1 MNKIL
6 IVEDEEPIANLIKM
20 SLKSAG
26 YLCQVCYDGQDA
38 ADQMLAE
45 NYDLCLL
52 DIMLPEIDGYEL
64 LEYNTVVNAY
74 HYRALVLMSL
84 IADAVGNRADALEFS
99 ERAAKVKDTINS
111 LLFDKKRRCYRD
123 GIGTDHCSLHASMY
137 PMAFGLVPDK
147 YKADVMDHIKS
158 RGMACSVFGS
168 QFLLDALYDGGLDD
182 YALSLM
188 VDKGKRGW
196 WNMIE
201 TGSTITW
208 EAWDKIYK
216 PNLDWNHAW
225 GAAPAN
231 IIPRKLMGIEPLE
244 AGWSR
249 MRIKPQPGNLEYASI
264 KVPTIKGPV
273 AVSFD
278 KSSGSFVVD
287 VEIPA
292 GAVSEMYIPSESR
305 RYKLSVNDR
314 PFKSRWENG
323 FATFELP
330 AGSYK
335 IVLSR

>member
-1 MNKIL
+1 
-6 IVEDEEPIANLIKM
+6 
-20 SLKSAG
+20 
-26 YLCQVCYDGQDA
+26 
-38 ADQMLAE
+38 
-45 NYDLCLL
+45 
-52 DIMLPEIDGYEL
+52 
-64 LEYNTVVNAY
+64 
-74 HYRALVLMSL
+74 MSL

-99 ERAAKVKDTINS
+99 DRAAKVKETVNS

-225 GAAPAN
+225 G
-231 IIPRKLMGIEPLE
+231 
-244 AGWSR
+244 
-249 MRIKPQPGNLEYASI
+249 
-264 KVPTIKGPV
+264 
-273 AVSFD
+273 
-278 KSSGSFVVD
+278 
-287 VEIPA
+287 
-292 GAVSEMYIPSESR
+292 
-305 RYKLSVNDR
+305 LS
-314 PFKSRWENG
+314 
-323 FATFELP
+323 L
-330 AGSYK
+330 
-335 IVLSR
+335 IHI